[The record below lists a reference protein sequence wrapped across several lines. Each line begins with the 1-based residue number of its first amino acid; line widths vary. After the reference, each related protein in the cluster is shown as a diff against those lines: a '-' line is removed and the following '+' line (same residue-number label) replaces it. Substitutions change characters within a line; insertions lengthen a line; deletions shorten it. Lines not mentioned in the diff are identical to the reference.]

1 MRGMQDLKGRSVLVT
16 GAAKRI
22 GRALALAFA
31 DAGAYVAITY
41 LSSNEEAMSALEMLK
56 QRTERVLALP
66 ADVRKP
72 ESVQAVVHKVQ
83 TEFGGLDVLVNNAA
97 VYEAVDLEA
106 INLEQWD
113 RMFETNTRGPFLMT
127 QAATACLRARR
138 GRVINIGSLGG
149 LRPWASH
156 AHYCAS
162 KAALVMLTQVM
173 AKALAPEIA
182 VNCVAPGMISSG
194 ESGPDPFADKIA
206 AKTPMKR
213 AGAPSDVAEAVLF
226 FATATHFITGQTLAV
241 DGGLGLE

>member
-1 MRGMQDLKGRSVLVT
+1 MHDLKDKSVLIT

-31 DAGAYVAITY
+31 DAGANVAITY
-41 LSSNEEAMSALEMLK
+41 LSSRKEANSTLAELNR
-56 QRTERVLALP
+56 RTGRFLAIP

-72 ESVQAVVHKVQ
+72 ESVHAVVQKIQ
-83 TEFGGLDVLVNNAA
+83 IEFGGLDVLVNNAA
-97 VYEAVDLEA
+97 VYETVDFET
-106 INLEQWD
+106 ITLEQWD
-113 RMFETNTRGPFLMT
+113 RMFETNTRGPFLVT
-127 QAATACLRARR
+127 QAAVPFLRPRR

-162 KAALVMLTQVM
+162 KASLVMLTQAM

-182 VNCVAPGMISSG
+182 VNCIAPGMIISG
-194 ESGPDPFADKIA
+194 ETGPDPFAEKIA

-213 AGAPSDVAEAVLF
+213 AGTTGDIAEAVLF